1 MHKTFSFPSRS
12 YILVD
17 DINIKPSVSGMHIRR
32 CVHALDKVLG
42 GHEEKLGEVHI
53 LAKGRISDT
62 SGRSQ
67 GNYILHYLGTLIP
80 NLPGSPQVVS
90 KFSSGAKFT

>member
-1 MHKTFSFPSRS
+1 
-12 YILVD
+12 
-17 DINIKPSVSGMHIRR
+17 MHIRR

-42 GHEEKLGEVHI
+42 GHERKIRGVSHTRKREEYQIYQVE
-53 LAKGRISDT
+53 ARVT
-62 SGRSQ
+62 TFC
-67 GNYILHYLGTLIP
+67 NYLGTLIP